1 MDLNQLTE
9 FELNE
14 KIEEFSPGD
23 TVRVSVKVTEG
34 DRTRIQNFEGTV
46 IRKRG
51 AGMSSTFTVR
61 RVSNLTIKSGFSTF
75 WLPALSAKAL
85 APCCSMKVCF
95 S

>member
-9 FELNE
+9 FEPNA

-51 AGMSSTFTVR
+51 AGMSSTFTSIHYVNTR
-61 RVSNLTIKSGFSTF
+61 ERKINLAYIFF
-75 WLPALSAKAL
+75 NCRP
-85 APCCSMKVCF
+85 
-95 S
+95 